1 MIRFPGLSRPIAPMA
16 RAVAFTA
23 LVCALAAFPP
33 PAARAGGE
41 VGSVAPNFTLNNV
54 LAGPTTVTLSQYA
67 GSVVVIAFFAE
78 W

>member
-1 MIRFPGLSRPIAPMA
+1 MIRFTQPFRAAPSIPRPL
-16 RAVAFTA
+16 AFVM
-23 LVCALAAFPP
+23 LVCALLAFPP

-54 LAGPTTVTLSQYA
+54 LPGPTTVTLGQYA

>member
-1 MIRFPGLSRPIAPMA
+1 MMRFSLPF
-16 RAVAFTA
+16 RAVPSIARILAFVA
-23 LVCALAAFPP
+23 LVSALVASPP
-33 PAARAGGE
+33 PVARAGGE

-54 LAGPTTVTLSQYA
+54 LAGPTTVTLGQYA